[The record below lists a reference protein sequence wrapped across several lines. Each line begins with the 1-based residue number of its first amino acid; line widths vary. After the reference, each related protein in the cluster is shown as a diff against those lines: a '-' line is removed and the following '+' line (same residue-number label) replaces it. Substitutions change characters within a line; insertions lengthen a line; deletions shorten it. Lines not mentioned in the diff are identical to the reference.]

1 MTSILDQFSDSD
13 GNLVV
18 PWYALVFD
26 AIWVLMSTK
35 MLFGELYEFIV
46 YHKLSIRSYMYF
58 WQIVDWLCIV
68 FAFSTIFGFLHT
80 LTLGGKLRKHLQADL
95 AAGSDQFDLEKFH
108 DDALSV
114 ARFVYTNH

>member
-35 MLFGELYEFIV
+35 M
-46 YHKLSIRSYMYF
+46 SR
-58 WQIVDWLCIV
+58 
-68 FAFSTIFGFLHT
+68 
-80 LTLGGKLRKHLQADL
+80 R
-95 AAGSDQFDLEKFH
+95 
-108 DDALSV
+108 ALN
-114 ARFVYTNH
+114 AKTF